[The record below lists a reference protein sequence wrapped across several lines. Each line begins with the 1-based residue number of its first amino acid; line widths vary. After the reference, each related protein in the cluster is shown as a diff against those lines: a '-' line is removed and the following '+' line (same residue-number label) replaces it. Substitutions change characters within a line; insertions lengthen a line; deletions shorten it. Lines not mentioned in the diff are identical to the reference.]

1 MSFIGCVDF
10 LTVCESILPLA
21 IGVHVLL
28 VFIFSVG
35 CLTTTGFFIHLQQEQ
50 IVEPNDVQQEQNEK
64 MGIKRKQQRRQR
76 KLVK

>member
-1 MSFIGCVDF
+1 MSSIGCVDF

-35 CLTTTGFFIHLQQEQ
+35 CLTTIGYFSVPFVTCFFFLFYFLIRLS
-50 IVEPNDVQQEQNEK
+50 K
-64 MGIKRKQQRRQR
+64 GIIN
-76 KLVK
+76 LNHMSCNPL